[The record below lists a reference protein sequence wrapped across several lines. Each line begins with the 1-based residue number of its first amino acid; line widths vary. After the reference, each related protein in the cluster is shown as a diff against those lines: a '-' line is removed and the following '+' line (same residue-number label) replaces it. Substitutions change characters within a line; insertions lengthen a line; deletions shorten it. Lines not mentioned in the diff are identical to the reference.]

1 MTLRIEH
8 LSKSYGLGV
17 RALDDVSLSIP
28 AGVFGL
34 LGPNGAG
41 KSTLMRTLATLQ
53 QPDSGRIHFGDID
66 VLAQPGRLRAVL
78 GYLPQDFGLYPTMRA
93 DETLDHFATLKGLT
107 RDAER
112 RERVQALLQQVN
124 LWEVRAQRVGGFS
137 GGMRQRLGIAIA
149 LIGAPRLLIVD
160 EPTAGLDPAERN
172 RLLDLLTDIA
182 GDALVLLS
190 THLVEDVRDICAC
203 MAVLDAGHVV
213 AQGAPEQLIDAI
225 RGRLWR
231 KRIARDERDAYR
243 TRYAVISSRRVAG
256 GTTVHVVSETD
267 PGNGFSPL
275 EPDLEDVY
283 FHLLCDRK
291 AVDGSH

>member
-1 MTLRIEH
+1 MTLRIEQ
-8 LSKSYGLGV
+8 LSKSYGHGA
-17 RALDDVSLSIP
+17 RALDDVSLTVP

-53 QPDSGRIHFGDID
+53 QPDSGRVHFGDIN
-66 VLAQPGRLRAVL
+66 VLTQPEQLRRVL

-93 DETLDHFATLKGLT
+93 AEILDHFATLKGLT
-107 RDAER
+107 VNAER
-112 RERVQALLQQVN
+112 AERVQALLQQVN
-124 LWEVRAQRVGGFS
+124 LWEVRGQRVGGFS

-182 GDALVLLS
+182 GDALVILS
-190 THLVEDVRDICAC
+190 THIVDDVRDICSH
-203 MAVLDAGHVV
+203 MAILNDGRVV
-213 AQGAPEQLIDAI
+213 VQGEPAALLQQV
-225 RGRLWR
+225 RGRLWS
-231 KRIARDERDAYR
+231 KRIAREALDGYR
-243 TRYAVISSRRVAG
+243 ARNDVISTRRSMGMVLL
-256 GTTVHVVSETD
+256 HVYSESN
-267 PGNGFSPL
+267 PGDGFTQC

-283 FHLLCDRK
+283 FHRLR
-291 AVDGSH
+291 